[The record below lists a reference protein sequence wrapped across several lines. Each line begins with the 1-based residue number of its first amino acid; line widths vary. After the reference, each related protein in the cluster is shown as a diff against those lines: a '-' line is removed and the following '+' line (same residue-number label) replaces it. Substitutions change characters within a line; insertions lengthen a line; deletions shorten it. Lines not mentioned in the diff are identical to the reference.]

1 MLQVKLLGSL
11 KIDYFLFR
19 LILLFLELFY
29 LLLLI
34 NNEKVKT
41 NSQNII
47 LPLLVSSVFS
57 VFFGMLEF
65 NSIFV
70 PLGIFTN
77 NILFIFIIF
86 TLEFDSVKINLT
98 PFINLIYCYGI
109 INAILCTIQ
118 YISGDLVISQAYL
131 EGNDTYKSVFH
142 YGEMVRSCGLFTSA
156 LDVGVLMV
164 FCFLYTLYLWK
175 NSSIVKKIMLFMLSL
190 LFAFGIYSTR
200 TRNIYLLFSFALLY
214 FMLMKLLTN
223 KRIMNY
229 VYILITVIIAIFII
243 LKGEN
248 FGNSSEV
255 VSSSTSLGIR
265 IAEWKIW
272 LNSFLNRNI
281 FEILFGNCSG
291 QATGIVTD
299 NIYMEYLSSFGIV
312 GLIYFMRLFKYIL
325 KRVNSCLSYKAY
337 VFSAFVASVFAFGIF
352 NLPNTFF
359 MIYLPMIYM
368 VMNSEWSDGY
378 EV

>member
-1 MLQVKLLGSL
+1 
-11 KIDYFLFR
+11 
-19 LILLFLELFY
+19 
-29 LLLLI
+29 
-34 NNEKVKT
+34 
-41 NSQNII
+41 
-47 LPLLVSSVFS
+47 
-57 VFFGMLEF
+57 
-65 NSIFV
+65 
-70 PLGIFTN
+70 
-77 NILFIFIIF
+77 
-86 TLEFDSVKINLT
+86 
-98 PFINLIYCYGI
+98 
-109 INAILCTIQ
+109 
-118 YISGDLVISQAYL
+118 
-131 EGNDTYKSVFH
+131 
-142 YGEMVRSCGLFTSA
+142 
-156 LDVGVLMV
+156 
-164 FCFLYTLYLWK
+164 
-175 NSSIVKKIMLFMLSL
+175 MLSL
-190 LFAFGIYSTR
+190 LFTFGIYSTR

-223 KRIMNY
+223 KRIINY
-229 VYILITVIIAIFII
+229 VYILITVIIVIFII

-255 VSSSTSLGIR
+255 VSSSTSLGVR

-299 NIYMEYLSSFGIV
+299 NVYMEYLSSFGIV

-337 VFSAFVASVFAFGIF
+337 IFSAFVASVFAFGIF

-368 VMNSEWSDGY
+368 VMNSEWGDGY